1 MSTQKYHHHIATNTW
16 QSNKIRTQMNK
27 LMVYV
32 TLTYINLMQ
41 ILLML
46 PHLKALTLQ
55 FMVTKQNKDD
65 NLS

>member
-1 MSTQKYHHHIATNTW
+1 MSTQKYHHHIAQILGN
-16 QSNKIRTQMNK
+16 QIRLELKMNK

-46 PHLKALTLQ
+46 LHLKALTLH
-55 FMVTKQNKDD
+55 
-65 NLS
+65 S